1 MHILILC
8 FVIAFIYNLIQNYI
22 FYKKNKKKQII
33 QRQQD
38 EEQKLAIENIEPI
51 KSEQSMNTS
60 VKSQNLSTLIK

>member
-22 FYKKNKKKQII
+22 FYKKNKKQQII

-38 EEQKLAIENIEPI
+38 EQQKLVIQNIQPI
-51 KSEQSMNTS
+51 KSEQSMNAS
-60 VKSQNLSTLIK
+60 VKSQNL